1 MARPRDVT
9 DPTRLFLSN
18 ALQAWMASLVCGRAR
33 RLTWLSSLALET
45 LRCVDLARSHCQCCP
60 ATAGSRAHLYKRS
73 FVWFMVL
80 HVSLSCN
87 RLISELADEIASS

>member
-80 HVSLSCN
+80 HVSLS
-87 RLISELADEIASS
+87 